1 VYVRNEPAGPALSV
15 ARERDGGIGI
25 EGSATCTT
33 PPTDSRRSTNASRPI
48 PCNNERIKV
57 NKQRT
62 QTETALRWWA
72 LLCWSALERNRSE
85 FGSARTS
92 SRSLFC
98 PEMRRAAVAK
108 GQSPK
113 AKGHQGLQQMNEQG
127 LDGRPRA
134 DGRGEWPPFAPRA
147 HAFPSVCRGFLPS
160 NKRCGPTAGSL
171 SPSRRLALLQRS
183 SVPPPLTLL
192 VLATTDDPAG
202 FWCLAFVSLWG
213 CLSPVGIKRSVGALK
228 GRFRL
233 QRYLLH
239 L

>member
-1 VYVRNEPAGPALSV
+1 MVGIAVLVSVGTKRIVEVR
-15 ARERDGGIGI
+15 ARRLV
-25 EGSATCTT
+25 
-33 PPTDSRRSTNASRPI
+33 RS
-48 PCNNERIKV
+48 
-57 NKQRT
+57 
-62 QTETALRWWA
+62 
-72 LLCWSALERNRSE
+72 
-85 FGSARTS
+85 
-92 SRSLFC
+92 SLFG
-98 PEMRRAAVAK
+98 PDEMRRAAVAK

-183 SVPPPLTLL
+183 VPPPLTLL

-213 CLSPVGIKRSVGALK
+213 CLSSVGIKRSVGA
-228 GRFRL
+228 
-233 QRYLLH
+233 
-239 L
+239 

>member
-1 VYVRNEPAGPALSV
+1 MSV
-15 ARERDGGIGI
+15 ARERDGGIGN

-92 SRSLFC
+92 SRSLARSLFC

-113 AKGHQGLQQMNEQG
+113 AKGHQGLQRMNEQARRPASR
-127 LDGRPRA
+127 GRPRRVA
-134 DGRGEWPPFAPRA
+134 AFRPPGARISVRWPRFFA
-147 HAFPSVCRGFLPS
+147 FL
-160 NKRCGPTAGSL
+160 
-171 SPSRRLALLQRS
+171 
-183 SVPPPLTLL
+183 
-192 VLATTDDPAG
+192 
-202 FWCLAFVSLWG
+202 
-213 CLSPVGIKRSVGALK
+213 
-228 GRFRL
+228 
-233 QRYLLH
+233 
-239 L
+239 